1 MKERPS
7 YKFIWFELGVLLTLV
22 ALISLWAPTH
32 STAQQDSALHSVP
45 QTPQDNRQLSRDQAQ
60 QSTVAS
66 ARRIALVIGNGAYT
80 NAPPLKNPPN
90 DASDMAV
97 TLKALGFDVASGINV
112 NQRDM
117 KRLIREFGQSL
128 KAGGAGLFYYAGHG
142 AQLNGRNYLVPTGAM
157 IEKEN
162 DLEYEAVDAGLVLDE
177 MFAAGNQLN
186 IVILDACRNNPF
198 ARSFRSDSHGLAVMK
213 APVETVIAYATAPGE
228 VANDGTSR
236 NGLYTQELLK
246 NIKTPG
252 LKLEDVFKRVR
263 TAVRQISNGKQI
275 PWESV
280 SLEGDF
286 YFVAGQPSSPSVSV
300 GVPTVNGPNTLDSRR
315 KCGLDFIEATG
326 EAELGQGVTK
336 EQADQLAYED
346 ALRSAIRKT
355 CPMGVSS
362 PMALLNNSLI
372 VDLLQYAKRG
382 IPVDTEILA
391 RETIADSVMRDGEK
405 MTVDRRRV
413 RIRTRFVALQG
424 DDDPGFQVTISGLE
438 SSYVEGQEARV
449 RITATRDCYVY
460 LFTVAADQSVT
471 VFFPNKYR
479 PNNRLKAGQ
488 TIEFPDD
495 NDGRKGIQFIMEMP
509 QGQRSHTNEWI
520 TAIAVKRPVDFLSG
534 TQIQEALEKTYT
546 RNETGLLG
554 SLLER
559 LAQLR
564 SGDVAQDVKEY
575 EVLRKAPK
583 D

>member
-1 MKERPS
+1 MKGLS
-7 YKFIWFELGVLLTLV
+7 AAVFVMVV
-22 ALISLWAPTH
+22 ALAP
-32 STAQQDSALHSVP
+32 SAYAQQ
-45 QTPQDNRQLSRDQAQ
+45 RQLVREDSR
-60 QSTVAS
+60 SEKRV
-66 ARRIALVIGNGAYT
+66 ALVIGNSAYPT
-80 NAPPLKNPPN
+80 APLKNPVN
-90 DASDMAV
+90 DAQDMAQA
-97 TLKALGFDVASGINV
+97 LGNLGFDVTYRENL
-112 NQRDM
+112 NQNDM
-117 KRLIREFGQSL
+117 KRAIREFGP
-128 KAGGAGLFYYAGHG
+128 KIRNGGVGLFYYAGHG
-142 AQLNGRNYLVPTGAM
+142 AQLNGRNYLVPIGAV

-162 DLEYEAVDAGLVLDE
+162 DLEYEGVDAGLVLDE

-198 ARSFRSDSHGLAVMK
+198 ARSFRTDSPGLAVMK

-228 VANDGTSR
+228 VAADGASR

-280 SLEGDF
+280 SLERDF
-286 YFVAGQPSSPSVSV
+286 YFVEGQPSSPSVSV
-300 GVPTVNGPNTLDSRR
+300 RVPTVKGPNTLDSKR

-336 EQADQLAYED
+336 ELADLLAYDD

-372 VDLLQYAKRG
+372 VDLIQYAKRG

-391 RETIADSVMRDGEK
+391 RETLADSVMRNGEK
-405 MTVDRRRV
+405 LTVDRRRV

-438 SSYVEGQEARV
+438 SSYIEGQEARV

-479 PNNRLKAGQ
+479 QDNRLKAGQ
-488 TIEFPDD
+488 TIEFP
-495 NDGRKGIQFIMEMP
+495 NASDGRKGIQFTMELP
-509 QGQRSHTNEWI
+509 QGQRSDTKEWI
-520 TAIAVKRPVDFLSG
+520 TAIAVKRPMDFLSG
-534 TQIQEALEKTYT
+534 TQIQEALERTYA

-554 SLLER
+554 SLLEK

-564 SGDVAQDVKEY
+564 SNDVAQDVKEY
-575 EVLRKAPK
+575 EVLRKSGPK
-583 D
+583 

>member
-1 MKERPS
+1 MEESNQSMRGLSAAVFVLVLALVPS
-7 YKFIWFELGVLLTLV
+7 AY
-22 ALISLWAPTH
+22 
-32 STAQQDSALHSVP
+32 AQQ
-45 QTPQDNRQLSRDQAQ
+45 RQLVREDSHSEKR
-60 QSTVAS
+60 V
-66 ARRIALVIGNGAYT
+66 ALVIGNGAYAT
-80 NAPPLKNPPN
+80 VSPLKNPVN
-90 DASDMAV
+90 DAHDIAQ
-97 TLKALGFDVASGINV
+97 TLGSIGFDVIYRENV
-112 NQRDM
+112 TQNDM
-117 KRLIREFGQSL
+117 KRAIRDFGL
-128 KAGGAGLFYYAGHG
+128 KIRNGGVGLFYYAGHG
-142 AQLNGRNYLVPTGAM
+142 AQLNGRNYLVPVEAV
-157 IEKEN
+157 IEKES

-228 VANDGTSR
+228 VASDGASR
-236 NGLYTQELLK
+236 NGVYTQELLK
-246 NIKTPG
+246 YIKTPG
-252 LKLEDVFKRVR
+252 LKLEDVFKKVR

-286 YFVAGQPSSPSVSV
+286 YFVAGQPSSASVAI
-300 GVPTVNGPNTLDSRR
+300 GVPTVRGPNTLDSRR
-315 KCGLDFIEATG
+315 KCGSDSIEATG

-336 EQADQLAYED
+336 EQADLLAYDD

-372 VDLLQYAKRG
+372 VELLQYAKRG

-391 RETIADSVMRDGEK
+391 RETIADSVMRDGER

-438 SSYVEGQEARV
+438 SSYIEGQEAKV

-479 PNNRLKAGQ
+479 QDNRLNAGKS
-488 TIEFPDD
+488 IEFPDE

-509 QGQRSHTNEWI
+509 PGQRSHTNEWI

-554 SLLER
+554 NLLGT
-559 LAQLR
+559 LAQL
-564 SGDVAQDVKEY
+564 SSNDVAQDVKQY
-575 EVLRKAPK
+575 EVLRKNGQK
-583 D
+583 